1 MRNLV
6 PADSTW
12 KHGYASK
19 APQFAIIF
27 HGREIPGW
35 SRRGFVAAGR
45 GVGMYPG
52 AFAYHR
58 AKSYSEAVSQ
68 LSELG
73 EDAKFL
79 AGGQSLIPLMK
90 LRLSTP
96 RHLVD
101 LNFIPETSYIH
112 GNGALRIGA
121 LTRHSQIAASLD
133 AAQIPILRDCATG
146 IADPQV
152 RHMGTIGGSLAEA
165 DPTGDWA
172 PVLLATGATVKTLGA
187 SGERSIDISEFIL
200 DAFHSALQH
209 GELVTEIAVPLPNKR
224 SGGAYIALKRCAPV
238 YASASVAVQLA
249 LHDDDSCKDARIY
262 LGVLGLTA
270 TRVPA
275 AEEAL
280 QDRQIDAGLLQTVR
294 EAVMDT
300 AEPTS
305 DMRGSA
311 DYKREVAGTLAKL
324 ALQAAVRRARGEHVE
339 VTHLYA

>member
-1 MRNLV
+1 
-6 PADSTW
+6 
-12 KHGYASK
+12 
-19 APQFAIIF
+19 
-27 HGREIPGW
+27 
-35 SRRGFVAAGR
+35 
-45 GVGMYPG
+45 MYPR

-58 AKSYSEAVSQ
+58 AKSYPEAISL

-90 LRLSTP
+90 LRLSAP

-101 LNFIPETSYIH
+101 LNFIPETSYVRS
-112 GNGALRIGA
+112 NGAARFGA
-121 LTRHSQIAASLD
+121 MTRHADIAASAE
-133 AAQIPILRDCATG
+133 AARIPILRDCAAG

-152 RHMGTIGGSLAEA
+152 RHMGTIGGSIAEA

-172 PVLLATGATVKTLGA
+172 PVLLALSATVKTLGLA
-187 SGERSIDISEFIL
+187 GERSLDIAEFIL
-200 DAFHSALQH
+200 DAYTTALQPA
-209 GELVTEIAVPLPNKR
+209 ELVTEIAIPLPAER

-238 YASASVAVQLA
+238 YASASVAVQLT
-249 LHDDDSCKDARIY
+249 LHDNHTCQDARVY

-270 TRVPA
+270 TRVTA
-275 AEEAL
+275 AEE
-280 QDRQIDAGLLQTVR
+280 LLRVTPITADSMEKVR
-294 EAVMDT
+294 EAVMDM

-311 DYKREVAGTLAKL
+311 EYKRHAAGALAKL
-324 ALQAAVRRARGEHVE
+324 AVETAVKRARGEHVE

>member
-1 MRNLV
+1 
-6 PADSTW
+6 
-12 KHGYASK
+12 
-19 APQFAIIF
+19 
-27 HGREIPGW
+27 
-35 SRRGFVAAGR
+35 
-45 GVGMYPG
+45 MYPR

-58 AKSYSEAVSQ
+58 AKSYPEAISL

-90 LRLSTP
+90 LRLSAP

-101 LNFIPETSYIH
+101 LNFIPETSYVRS
-112 GNGALRIGA
+112 NGAARFGA
-121 LTRHSQIAASLD
+121 MTRHADIAASAE
-133 AAQIPILRDCATG
+133 AARITILRDCAAG

-152 RHMGTIGGSLAEA
+152 RHMGTIGGSIAEA

-172 PVLLATGATVKTLGA
+172 PVLLALSATVKTLGLA
-187 SGERSIDISEFIL
+187 GERSLDIAEFIL
-200 DAFHSALQH
+200 DAYTTALQPA
-209 GELVTEIAVPLPNKR
+209 ELVTEIAIPLPAER

-238 YASASVAVQLA
+238 YASASVAVQLT
-249 LHDDDSCKDARIY
+249 LHDNHTCQDARVY

-270 TRVPA
+270 TRVTA
-275 AEEAL
+275 AEE
-280 QDRQIDAGLLQTVR
+280 LLRVTPITADSMEKVR
-294 EAVMDT
+294 EAVMDM

-311 DYKREVAGTLAKL
+311 EYKRHAAGALAKL
-324 ALQAAVRRARGEHVE
+324 AVETAVKRARGEHVE

>member
-1 MRNLV
+1 
-6 PADSTW
+6 
-12 KHGYASK
+12 
-19 APQFAIIF
+19 
-27 HGREIPGW
+27 
-35 SRRGFVAAGR
+35 
-45 GVGMYPG
+45 MYPR

-58 AKSYSEAVSQ
+58 AKSYPEAISL

-90 LRLSTP
+90 LRLSAP

-101 LNFIPETSYIH
+101 LNFIPETSYVRS
-112 GNGALRIGA
+112 NGAARFGA
-121 LTRHSQIAASLD
+121 MTRHADIAASAE
-133 AAQIPILRDCATG
+133 AARIPILRDCAAG

-152 RHMGTIGGSLAEA
+152 RHMGTIGGSIAEA

-172 PVLLATGATVKTLGA
+172 PVLLALSATVKTLGLA
-187 SGERSIDISEFIL
+187 GERSLDIAEFIL
-200 DAFHSALQH
+200 DAYTPALQPA
-209 GELVTEIAVPLPNKR
+209 ELITEIAIPPPAER

-238 YASASVAVQLA
+238 YASASVAVQLT
-249 LHDDDSCKDARIY
+249 LHDNHTCQDARVY

-270 TRVPA
+270 TRVTA
-275 AEEAL
+275 AEE
-280 QDRQIDAGLLQTVR
+280 LLRVTPITADSMEKVR
-294 EAVMDT
+294 EAVMDM

-311 DYKREVAGTLAKL
+311 EYKRHAAGALAKL
-324 ALQAAVRRARGEHVE
+324 AVETAVKRARGEHVE

>member
-1 MRNLV
+1 
-6 PADSTW
+6 
-12 KHGYASK
+12 
-19 APQFAIIF
+19 
-27 HGREIPGW
+27 
-35 SRRGFVAAGR
+35 
-45 GVGMYPG
+45 MYPG

-58 AKSYSEAVSQ
+58 AASYSEAISQ

-73 EDAKFL
+73 DDAKFL

-101 LNFIPETSYIH
+101 LNFIPETSYIRS
-112 GNGALRIGA
+112 NGALRIGA
-121 LTRHSQIAASLD
+121 MTRHSQIAASPE
-133 AAQIPILRDCATG
+133 AARIPILRDCAAG

-172 PVLLATGATVKTLGA
+172 PVLLATGATVRTRGA
-187 SGERSIDISEFIL
+187 RGARSIDIADFIL
-200 DAFHSALQH
+200 DAYQSALQSA
-209 GELVTEIAVPLPNKR
+209 ELVTEIEISHPPAR

-238 YASASVAVQLA
+238 YASASVAVQVA
-249 LHDDDSCKDARIY
+249 LHDDHSCRDARVY

-280 QDRQIDAGLLQTVR
+280 QGQQLNPETLEKVHAAVIDAAQ
-294 EAVMDT
+294 
-300 AEPTS
+300 PTS

-311 DYKREVAGTLAKL
+311 DYKR
-324 ALQAAVRRARGEHVE
+324 QAAGRLATMAVEAAMKRARGEDVE